1 MSCNKLENTE
11 GDLNLLTFAKTNK
24 FLAVI
29 KQETTRKPLLLLET
43 TRKRLLLFG
52 LFLVLN
58 NTNNLVTPH

>member
-29 KQETTRKPLLLLET
+29 KQETTRKRRET
-43 TRKRLLLFG
+43 TRKRLLLFWSFFG
-52 LFLVLN
+52 
-58 NTNNLVTPH
+58 P